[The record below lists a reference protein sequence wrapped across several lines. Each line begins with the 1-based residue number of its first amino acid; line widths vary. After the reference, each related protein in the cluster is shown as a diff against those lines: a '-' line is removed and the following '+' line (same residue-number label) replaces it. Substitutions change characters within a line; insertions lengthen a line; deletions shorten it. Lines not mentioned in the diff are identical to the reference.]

1 DTAKQTLMNHFEVKS
16 LAGFGCDSM
25 IQGVQ
30 AAGAVLSHLEM
41 LKKDYPNNISSL
53 RVIDNRNHLILDSNT
68 QRNLEIL
75 TNAFDGRV
83 EGSLLSIFTDI
94 NTSMGARLL
103 RRWLL
108 QPLRDIKLIE
118 NRLETVE
125 ILQKDFMV
133 LEKISDLLSRTA
145 DFQRLITKIKY
156 KSANARDLIAL
167 RDSLK
172 TCFELN
178 VLLKKNNLNCYICQK
193 IVGFD
198 KSDLIR
204 IIDIIEQAI
213 QESPPVS
220 IREGGIINPDY
231 NQELS
236 ELYGL
241 KNNQDNI
248 LEEIKSREQQRTKF
262 NIKVGYNSVHGYY
275 IEVTKAQLRDAG
287 EESIPKEYIRRQT
300 LVNAERFITP
310 ELKEIEEKILNA
322 DERIC
327 DLEYQLFCEIREQ
340 ISPKVPVIREFSE
353 LIAELDVLVCFAFT
367 ALKNNYCKPQISN
380 DSVIEILEGRHPV
393 VEQLQKTT
401 GFIPNNVLL
410 ENSDLHIITGPNMS
424 GKCVNPETLIFSDQG
439 MLPIGS
445 FKPDK
450 IENETF
456 EKLDVEVVGIRG
468 KTKTSHFYYDGIR
481 PTIKIITRRG
491 YTIEGTYN
499 HPILVRNSEGKEVWK
514 KLIEV
519 KSEDFVIINRKND
532 LWGTKTQINYKPPE
546 YHHNV
551 KIYPLPTKLTKDLS
565 YLLGLLVGDGTL
577 TYDKEY
583 NFSTGDSFLKSE
595 FKRINQELFKAEV
608 GLKKNKIDHF
618 VSSRFIRDFL
628 RYLGLKYH
636 KSHEKKIPECVLESP
651 KSIVRSFFQ
660 GLFDTDGTV
669 GNRYGN
675 VTFSTTSKKLA
686 SQVHV
691 ILLNWGIVSSI
702 GLKKTASKP
711 CYEVRITGIDS
722 IMFHK
727 KIGFKLPRKN
737 SREKLASSNR
747 MPNIDS
753 IPYLYDTLN
762 EIKKGYL
769 EIAASIPKKDKFKY
783 NKKISG
789 IFDSYI
795 PQKSNISYFKL
806 RELVEYCAKYEI
818 DCKELEEID
827 RNHYFYDKI
836 HKIEQSKSEVFD
848 FSVPNG
854 SSFVGNG
861 IINHNSTFIRQVAL
875 IILIAQTGSWV
886 PASRCKFGIIDKIF
900 TRIGAFDRL
909 AFGQSTFM
917 LEMIETAHILNNA
930 TSNSLIIL
938 DEVGRGTSTFDGLSL
953 AWAVAEHI
961 ANEIKSKTLFATHY
975 HQLSELE
982 NQISKIK
989 NFHLTAKERN
999 GKLVLLYKVKPGSTD
1014 HSFGISV
1021 AKMAGVPKNVIL
1033 EAQKK
1038 LLELESISNSNFLPH
1053 SKIKEK
1059 QQPRQLSL
1067 AEALSKNIGQQKL
1080 EKELNDLKYETI
1092 AFLKNYTNIDTNYKT
1107 PIEALQALSEL
1118 IHDMQE
1124 FEKKLQEK

>member
-1 DTAKQTLMNHFEVKS
+1 SKVNETLFNYDTAKQTLMNHFEVKS

-25 IQGVQ
+25 IEGVQ

-41 LKKDYPNNISSL
+41 LKKDFPNNISSL
-53 RVIDNRNHLILDSNT
+53 RVIDNRNHLILDSST

-94 NTSMGARLL
+94 NTSMGARLI

-125 ILQKDFMV
+125 ILQKDLMV

-248 LEEIKSREQQRTKF
+248 LEEIKNREQQRTKF
-262 NIKVGYNSVHGYY
+262 HIKVGYNSVHGYY

-287 EESIPKEYIRRQT
+287 EESIPQEYIRRQT

-327 DLEYQLFCEIREQ
+327 ELEYQLFSEIREQ
-340 ISPKVPVIREFSE
+340 ISPKVPFIREFSE

-367 ALKNNYCKPQISN
+367 ALKKNYCKPQISN
-380 DSVIEILEGRHPV
+380 ESVIEILEGRHPV
-393 VEQLQKTT
+393 VEQLQKST
-401 GFIPNNVLL
+401 GFIPNNVIL
-410 ENSDLHIITGPNMS
+410 ESNELHIITGPNMS
-424 GKCVNPETLIFSDQG
+424 GKCVTPDTVIFSNQG
-439 MLPIGS
+439 VLPIED
-445 FKPDK
+445 FKPGEILD
-450 IENETF
+450 ETF
-456 EKLDVEVVGIRG
+456 KDLEIDLLSRWGR
-468 KTKTSHFYYDGIR
+468 TKTSHFYYDGIR
-481 PTIKIITRRG
+481 PTIRIETKRG
-491 YTIEGTYN
+491 YIIEGTYN
-499 HPILVRNSEGKEVWK
+499 HPILVRNKNGKEIWK
-514 KLIEV
+514 KLSDI
-519 KSEDFVIINRKND
+519 KTEDYIIINRKNG
-532 LWGTKTQINYKPPE
+532 LWGNKTQIEYSPPNY
-546 YHHNV
+546 HFRTN
-551 KIYPLPTKLTKDLS
+551 IFPLPSELNEDLA

-577 TYDKEY
+577 TYKKAY
-583 NFSTGDSFLKSE
+583 SFSSGDDFLISE
-595 FKRINQELFKAEV
+595 FERLNKDLFSYKV
-608 GLKKNKIDHF
+608 SVKNDGKDYF
-618 VSSRFIRDFL
+618 VSSLFLRDFF
-628 RYLGLKYH
+628 RHLGLDYS
-636 KSHEKKIPECVLESP
+636 KSHEKEIPKCILKSP
-651 KSIVRSFFQ
+651 KMIFKKFLQ
-660 GLFDTDGTV
+660 GLFDTDGTADN
-669 GNRYGN
+669 GYGN
-675 VTFSTTSKKLA
+675 VTLSTTSKRLA
-686 SQVHV
+686 TQVHTS
-691 ILLNWGIVSSI
+691 LLNWGIISSL
-702 GLKKTASKP
+702 GVKKTTRKP
-711 CYEVRITGIDS
+711 RYEVRLTGNEAI
-722 IMFHK
+722 IFHK
-727 KIGFKLPRKN
+727 EIGFRLPRK
-737 SREKLASSNR
+737 SKRKRLSSSKR
-747 MPNIDS
+747 MTNVDS
-753 IPYLYDTLN
+753 IPYLFERLISLK
-762 EIKKGYL
+762 ERYL
-769 EIAASIPKKDKFKY
+769 EKSPSISPKNKLKY
-783 NKKISG
+783 NRKISG
-789 IFDSYI
+789 IFESYI
-795 PQKSNISYFKL
+795 AQKRNISFHKL
-806 RELVEYCAKYEI
+806 KELIEYCVKHNIE
-818 DCKELEEID
+818 CGELEEINE
-827 RNHYFYDKI
+827 NHFYYDKI
-836 HKIEQSKSEVFD
+836 KKMDKSVSEVYD

-854 SSFVGNG
+854 HSFIGNG
-861 IINHNSTFIRQVAL
+861 IINHNSTYIRQVAL
-875 IILIAQTGSWV
+875 IILMAQTGSWV

-917 LEMIETAHILNNA
+917 LEMLETAHILHNA
-930 TSNSLIIL
+930 SSNSLIIL

-953 AWAVAEHI
+953 AWAIAEHI
-961 ANEIKSKTLFATHY
+961 VKEIKSKTLFATHY

-982 NQISKIK
+982 NQFSEIK
-989 NFHLTAKERN
+989 NYHLTAKERN

-1038 LLELESISNSNFLPH
+1038 LLELESISNSNFLPR

-1067 AEALSKNIGQQKL
+1067 VEALSKNIGQQKL

-1092 AFLKNYTNIDTNYKT
+1092 AFLKN
-1107 PIEALQALSEL
+1107 
-1118 IHDMQE
+1118 
-1124 FEKKLQEK
+1124 